1 MLLIEERKPK
11 KVTGETSFFLKF
23 DYNTQ
28 IIDIIKQ
35 LTVFNYDKTTKEW
48 EIPITYLSK
57 LLDRVCSY
65 TDIELHLLR
74 EKPEKQASSI
84 SNISFSEYRYKPFNY
99 QVEGIEYGLTHDKWL
114 LLFDMGLGKT
124 LTAIYLANELKKQG
138 KVKHCL
144 IICGVNS
151 LKNNWRKEI
160 HKFTDLSCTILG
172 EKVRR
177 TGTRYVGSIKERAE
191 QLNHPIDEFFVI
203 TNIETLRS
211 KSVTDA
217 ILKGPND
224 FDMIVIDEIHR
235 LGDPSSDQ
243 TTGVLKLTKAPY
255 RIGMTGTLITNN
267 PLNAYAPLKW
277 IGLEKGT
284 FTNFKKF
291 YCNFGGPFHNIITG
305 YKNLDLLQGIID
317 HHSLRKTKDD
327 EDVELDLP
335 LKTIINEYVDMEPDQ
350 ATFYENIKSGIRDQV
365 DKVQLNTKDILALSA
380 RLRQA
385 TACPSILTT
394 ENISSA
400 KIKRAVELTQEL
412 ISKGEKVIIFSTFKE
427 TVSKLAQVLSDFNP
441 LVCTGDIKD
450 DVISTNIDIFQEDK
464 NRKLLIA
471 THQKMGTGFTLTAS
485 RYLIFMD
492 IPYTNAAYVQAQD
505 RIYRIGTEKPVFIYH
520 LITSDTIDERV
531 LEIVEDKEAL
541 SNFLIDGEV
550 TDRSL
555 TKLRKYIT
563 EEI

>member
-1 MLLIEERKPK
+1 
-11 KVTGETSFFLKF
+11 
-23 DYNTQ
+23 
-28 IIDIIKQ
+28 
-35 LTVFNYDKTTKEW
+35 
-48 EIPITYLSK
+48 
-57 LLDRVCSY
+57 
-65 TDIELHLLR
+65 
-74 EKPEKQASSI
+74 
-84 SNISFSEYRYKPFNY
+84 
-99 QVEGIEYGLTHDKWL
+99 
-114 LLFDMGLGKT
+114 MGLGKT
-124 LTAIYLANELKKQG
+124 LTAIYLAHELKKQC

-160 HKFTDLSCTILG
+160 HKFTNLSCTILG

-191 QLNHPIDEFFVI
+191 QLSHPIDEFFVI

-277 IGLEKGT
+277 IGLERGT

-305 YKNLDLLQGIID
+305 YKNLDLLQSIID
-317 HHSLRKTKDD
+317 RHSLRKTKDD

-350 ATFYENIKSGIRDQV
+350 ATFYDNIKSGIRDQV

-441 LVCTGDIKD
+441 LICTGDIKD
-450 DVISTNIDIFQEDK
+450 DVISTNIDIFQEDE

-541 SNFLIDGEV
+541 SDFLIDGEV

-555 TKLRKYIT
+555 AKLRKYIT

>member
-1 MLLIEERKPK
+1 MLLIEERKPA
-11 KVTGETSFFLKF
+11 KVTGETSFFLRF

-35 LTVFNYDKTTKEW
+35 LPLFNYNKKTREW
-48 EIPITYLSK
+48 EIPITCLGN
-57 LLDRVCSY
+57 LLDKVCLY
-65 TDIELHLLR
+65 TEIELHLL
-74 EKPEKQASSI
+74 EDIKETQNPDLPTI
-84 SNISFSEYRYKPFNY
+84 LFDDYKYAPFKY
-99 QVEGIEYGLTHDKWL
+99 QIEGIKYGLTHKKWL

-124 LTAIYLANELKKQG
+124 LCAIYLANELKKKG
-138 KVKHCL
+138 KINHCL

-151 LKNNWRKEI
+151 LKNNWRREI
-160 HKFTDLSCTILG
+160 QKFTDLSCVILG

-177 TGTRYVGSIKERAE
+177 TGTRYIGSIKERAE
-191 QLNHPIDEFFVI
+191 QLKDVIDEFFVI

-211 KSVTDA
+211 KVVTDA
-217 ILKGPND
+217 ILKGPNS

-243 TTGVLKLTKAPY
+243 TAGVLRLTKAPY

-277 IGLEKGT
+277 IGLERST
-284 FTNFKKF
+284 FSGFKKF

-305 YKNLDLLQGIID
+305 YKNLDLLKATIE
-317 HHSLRKTKDD
+317 HNSLRKTKDD
-327 EDVELDLP
+327 EDVDLDLP
-335 LKTIINEYVDMEPDQ
+335 SKTIINEYVDMEPDQ
-350 ATFYENIKSGIRDQV
+350 AVFYENIKNGIKDQV
-365 DKVQLNTKDILALSA
+365 DKVQLNNRDILSLSA

-394 ENISSA
+394 EDISSA
-400 KIKRAVELTQEL
+400 KVKRAIELTQEL
-412 ISKGEKVIIFSTFKE
+412 ISEGEKVIIFSTFKE
-427 TVSKLAQVLSDFNP
+427 TVSKLAAILSDFNP
-441 LVCTGDIKD
+441 LICTGDVKEDTIN
-450 DVISTNIDIFQEDK
+450 TNIDIFQKDDSH
-464 NRKLLIA
+464 KLLLA

-485 RYLIFMD
+485 RYLVFMD

-505 RIYRIGTEKPVFIYH
+505 RIYRIGAKKPVFIYH
-520 LITSDTIDERV
+520 LITTDTIDERV

-541 SNFLIDGEV
+541 SDFLIDGEI

-555 TKLRKYIT
+555 ARLRKYIT
-563 EEI
+563 AEM

>member
-1 MLLIEERKPK
+1 MLLIEERKPV
-11 KVTGETSFFLKF
+11 KVTGETSVFLRF

-35 LTVFNYDKTTKEW
+35 LPLFNYNKETREW
-48 EIPITYLSK
+48 EIPITCLGN
-57 LLDRVCSY
+57 LLDKACLY
-65 TDIELHLLR
+65 TEIELHLL
-74 EKPEKQASSI
+74 EDIKETQNPDLPTI
-84 SNISFSEYRYKPFNY
+84 LFDDYKYAPFKY
-99 QVEGIEYGLTHDKWL
+99 QIEGIEYGLTHKKWL

-124 LTAIYLANELKKQG
+124 LCAIYLANELKKKG
-138 KVKHCL
+138 KINHCL

-151 LKNNWRKEI
+151 LKNNWRREI
-160 HKFTDLSCTILG
+160 QKFTDLSCVILG

-177 TGTRYVGSIKERAE
+177 TGTRYTGSIKERAE
-191 QLNHPIDEFFVI
+191 QLKDVIDEFFVI

-211 KSVTDA
+211 KAVTDA
-217 ILKGPND
+217 ILKGPNS

-243 TTGVLKLTKAPY
+243 TAGVLRLTKAPY

-277 IGLEKGT
+277 IGLERST
-284 FTNFKKF
+284 FSGFKKF

-305 YKNLDLLQGIID
+305 YKNLDLLKATIE
-317 HHSLRKTKDD
+317 HNSLRKTKDD
-327 EDVELDLP
+327 EDVDLDLP
-335 LKTIINEYVDMEPDQ
+335 SKTIINEYVDMEPDQ
-350 ATFYENIKSGIRDQV
+350 AVFYENIKNGIKDQV
-365 DKVQLNTKDILALSA
+365 DKVQLNSRDILSLSA

-394 ENISSA
+394 EDISSA
-400 KIKRAVELTQEL
+400 KVKRAVELTQEL
-412 ISKGEKVIIFSTFKE
+412 ISEGEKVIIFSTFKE
-427 TVSKLAQVLSDFNP
+427 TVSKLAAILSDFNP
-441 LVCTGDIKD
+441 LICTGDVKEDTIN
-450 DVISTNIDIFQEDK
+450 TNIDIFQKDDSH
-464 NRKLLIA
+464 KLLLA

-505 RIYRIGTEKPVFIYH
+505 RIYRIGAKKPVFIYH
-520 LITSDTIDERV
+520 LITTDTIDERV

-541 SNFLIDGEV
+541 SDFLIDGEI

-555 TKLRKYIT
+555 ARLRKYIT
-563 EEI
+563 AEM